1 MYGGSRTDLWRGTL
15 VKITKKVLNQIETVI
30 EAAQNFQAET
40 GPDPDYRRYAAEEL
54 AAAKEKLI
62 KLISDATK

>member
-1 MYGGSRTDLWRGTL
+1 M
-15 VKITKKVLNQIETVI
+15 KITKKVLNQIETVI